1 MNELQTELT
10 DALAQ
15 AEGYLIQGQEEAAAD
30 LLRRLAE
37 DAEEYVDKNCAA
49 TNEVQWFSFP
59 TAFEKLAYRRIEG
72 DPRELRDVGE
82 PLERLYN
89 DLAIAAVHIGDYDEA
104 KAALKSAIRWNPM
117 DCAARLNLA
126 DLYKI
131 DGDMDE
137 YLGLSFSVFERASD
151 PRHLVRAFV
160 NFSAWFQVSEK
171 PRVAAACLRAAQL
184 LDVKDSSLDA
194 AVDQAAGTDRDP
206 AGVSESEVRDLLA
219 NEGLPCGGNAE
230 MAACLLICAS
240 NAARA
245 GEKNDAASF
254 TLRARDLVG
263 EPAAMSLLRAI
274 QAAEAEELA
283 GASGAD
289 VAVDS
294 EEAAAQGRDAAD
306 RTVASAAA
314 AADTDGT
321 PAVAGPAAAADAK
334 GGE

>member
-1 MNELQTELT
+1 MNEPQTELA

-15 AEGYLIQGQEEAAAD
+15 AEGYMLQGQDEAAAE

-37 DAEEYVDKNCAA
+37 DAEEYADKNCAA
-49 TNEVQWFSFP
+49 TEAVQWFSFP
-59 TAFEKLAYRRIEG
+59 TPFEKLAYRRVEG

-82 PLERLYN
+82 PLDRLYG
-89 DLAIAAVHIGDYDEA
+89 DLALANVHIGDYDEA

-117 DCAARLNLA
+117 DCGSRLNLA

-131 DGDMDE
+131 DGNMDE

-160 NFSAWFQVSEK
+160 NFSAWFQVSNK
-171 PRVAAACLRAAQL
+171 PQVAAACLRAAQA
-184 LDVKDSSLDA
+184 LDVSDGALDA
-194 AVDQAAGTDRDP
+194 ALDQAAGTDRDP
-206 AGVSESEVRDLLA
+206 AGVSESEARSLLSA
-219 NEGLPCGGNAE
+219 EGLPAGANAE
-230 MAACLLICAS
+230 IAACLLICAS

-245 GEKNDAASF
+245 GEKNEATSF

-283 GASGAD
+283 GASGAAID
-289 VAVDS
+289 A
-294 EEAAAQGRDAAD
+294 EDAA
-306 RTVASAAA
+306 RSVN
-314 AADTDGT
+314 
-321 PAVAGPAAAADAK
+321 
-334 GGE
+334 